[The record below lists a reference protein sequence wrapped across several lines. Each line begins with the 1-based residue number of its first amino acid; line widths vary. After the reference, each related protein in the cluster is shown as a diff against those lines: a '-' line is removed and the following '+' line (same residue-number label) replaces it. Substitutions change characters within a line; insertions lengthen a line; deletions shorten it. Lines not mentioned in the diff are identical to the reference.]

1 VDACLPVCMLTR
13 LSLGCRKRTSSLMAK
28 AQDRE
33 EAGEGPGQPSS

>member
-1 VDACLPVCMLTR
+1 MDACLLVGMLMR
-13 LSLGCRKRTSSLMAK
+13 VLLGYRKRTSSLMAK